1 MQPSTKVFSWSP
13 FNTLLY
19 QMCKCVVYFDCPTFS
34 NLELIFVFTKL
45 SFSKT
50 QLLTTVTKFK
60 RNYKRTKSQNYLLL
74 YS

>member
-19 QMCKCVVYFDCPTFS
+19 SLLYQMCKCVVY
-34 NLELIFVFTKL
+34 FVFTKL